1 MAVTEKIVN
10 VKDYLTKS
18 NLPVSDYVINPY
30 VGCPHGC
37 KYCYASFMKR
47 FTAHDEPWGD
57 FVDIKLCGKPI
68 DTKKISGKE
77 VFLSSV
83 TDCYNYA
90 EEEHKITRSILK
102 QLLSSDCKLSISTKS
117 KLILRDLDLLKQFD
131 GIKVSMSLNTLD
143 DKFRSDM
150 DNASSVQERLDTLRT
165 LHENGLY
172 TVLFISPIFPEIT
185 DVAAIMDASKGFI
198 DEYWVENLN
207 LRGGYKK
214 TIMDYIAAEYPQ
226 LSSLYDEIYR
236 KHDLTY
242 WKKLSDEIDAA
253 AAERNVKCTNFFYH
267 EMLVKAKKARKTK

>member
-1 MAVTEKIVN
+1 MQFIEKTVQ

-57 FVDIKLCGKPI
+57 FVDVKLCGKPI
-68 DTKKISGKE
+68 DIKKISGKE

-83 TDCYNYA
+83 TDCYNPA
-90 EEEHKITRSILK
+90 EEKHKITRGILK
-102 QLLSSDCKLSISTKS
+102 QLLLSDCKLSISTKS
-117 KLILRDLDLLKQFD
+117 RLILRDLDLLKQFN

-165 LHENGLY
+165 VHENGLY

-207 LRGGYKK
+207 LRGAYKK
-214 TIMDYIAAEYPQ
+214 TILDYIAAEYPH
-226 LSSLYDEIYR
+226 LTELYDKIYK

-242 WKKLSDEIDAA
+242 WKKSFGGNRCRCRRTQCEMH
-253 AAERNVKCTNFFYH
+253 KFF
-267 EMLVKAKKARKTK
+267 LL